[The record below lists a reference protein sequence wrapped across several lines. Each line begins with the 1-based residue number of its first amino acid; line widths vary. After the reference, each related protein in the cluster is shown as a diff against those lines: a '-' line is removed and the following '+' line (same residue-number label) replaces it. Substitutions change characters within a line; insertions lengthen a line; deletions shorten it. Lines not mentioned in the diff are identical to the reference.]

1 MRTKLS
7 SESLKLLCQASF
19 SCREEMQHLSDVNM
33 NLRNQCVEFSADLQ
47 KYKMSMA
54 AGPNEDKF
62 YSYQFPY
69 HDEPTLMSSDVFY
82 SMMNEKRMALVTT
95 RLEIEDNQR
104 KINEL
109 DRLMEVYDEDAIAF
123 GSEELLEQETPDETP
138 EPAIWVR
145 DVMMNRMDVFS
156 VVQSVLSD
164 ILIMSEENIT
174 EDSFLRQDLGLFDEF
189 RLELALTLAEK
200 LDWKPMAHKVRRWLQ
215 VGAIVDDIM
224 QTAKGV
230 HQ

>member
-1 MRTKLS
+1 MKMKLNG
-7 SESLKLLCQASF
+7 ESLKLLCQASF

-54 AGPNEDKF
+54 AGPNVDKF

-123 GSEELLEQETPDETP
+123 GSEELLEQDPPAEAP
-138 EPAIWVR
+138 EPAIWVKG
-145 DVMMNRMDVFS
+145 VMMNYMDVFL
-156 VVQSVLSD
+156 VVRSAISD
-164 ILIMSEENIT
+164 ILVMDEESIT
-174 EDSFLRQDLGLFDEF
+174 EDSFLQQDLGLCDDF
-189 RLELALTLAEK
+189 RLELALTLADE
-200 LDWKPMAHKVRRWLQ
+200 LDWKPMAHNVRKWRQ
-215 VGAIVDDIM
+215 VGSIVDDIM